1 MRSCSSFDI
10 SCAGFGEH
18 SDDQIELARN
28 KQNPRVLD
36 MCFLNADLPDHVAYE
51 FYFLRVAVL
60 YSKESAKER
69 DGNSGENLRAKIT
82 KPAGLDA
89 AQGGELHKVAL
100 QCLSEARGLD
110 LRVRSIIRQ
119 CRSKLHQGKLG
130 ARQEPPALPP
140 ELAALQSQ
148 RNAIF
153 LHGRDLLHNELGDKF
168 AEFDRFVRTTIGQ

>member
-1 MRSCSSFDI
+1 MKYPVLCFCICVILLGLQFPSAIVS
-10 SCAGFGEH
+10 AGAPAPVRQE
-18 SDDQIELARN
+18 SAI
-28 KQNPRVLD
+28 
-36 MCFLNADLPDHVAYE
+36 ADLPDHVAYE

-60 YSKESAKER
+60 YTKASVKER

-82 KPAGLDA
+82 KPAGLDV

-100 QCLSEARGLD
+100 QCLSEARELD
-110 LRVRSIIRQ
+110 LRARSIIRQ
-119 CRSKLHQGKLG
+119 CRSKFHQGKLG

-168 AEFDRFVRTTIGQ
+168 AEFDRFLRTTIGQ